1 LIIKALL
8 GILNFIIKRKELI
21 MTELFLGIVTF
32 LTSTIAAIVGVGG
45 GMMLIAILP
54 SFLPLNAL
62 IPIHGLTQISS
73 NLSRAVFGYK
83 DVQFEVIPKFLLGS
97 FIGIALF
104 VSILNFISLEY
115 VPLFIG
121 LYILLSLWSQ
131 KFNEK
136 IKKYE
141 SYFLA
146 GFFQTGLSMV
156 VGATGPLTM
165 TLLLKDYKDK
175 DKVVATS
182 AALMSLTHI
191 LKVFVFMYFGFV
203 FFDYIGIIIAMV
215 IGAITGSWAGT
226 KLRNIIDGK
235 KFTIILKVL
244 LSALAIKVIIGVF
257 I

>member
-1 LIIKALL
+1 
-8 GILNFIIKRKELI
+8 
-21 MTELFLGIVTF
+21 MTELILGVLTF
-32 LTSTIAAIVGVGG
+32 LTSTVAGVVGIGG

-62 IPIHGLTQISS
+62 IPVHGLTQMSS
-73 NLSRAVFGYK
+73 NFSRAVFGYK
-83 DVQFEVIPKFLLGS
+83 DVQYEVIPKFLLGS
-97 FIGIALF
+97 AIGIGMFAA
-104 VSILNFISLEY
+104 VLNLISLEY

-121 LYILLSLWSQ
+121 VYILLSLWSE

-165 TLLLKDYKDK
+165 TLLFKDYEDK
-175 DKVVATS
+175 NKVVATG
-182 AALMSLTHI
+182 AALMSITHI

-203 FFDYIGIIIAMV
+203 FFDYIGVIIAMI
-215 IGAITGSWAGT
+215 IGAISGSWVAT
-226 KLRNIIDGK
+226 KLRDKIDGK
-235 KFTIILKVL
+235 RFTMILKVL
-244 LSALAIKVIIGVF
+244 LSALAIQVIVKVF
-257 I
+257 L

>member
-1 LIIKALL
+1 
-8 GILNFIIKRKELI
+8 

-32 LTSTIAAIVGVGG
+32 FTSTIAAIVGLGG
-45 GMMLIAILP
+45 GMMLITILP
-54 SFLPLNAL
+54 SFLPINAL
-62 IPIHGLTQISS
+62 IPVHGLTQMTS

-83 DVQFEVIPKFLLGS
+83 DVQYEVIPKFLLGS
-97 FIGIALF
+97 FLGIGIFA
-104 VSILNFISLEY
+104 SILNFISLEY

-121 LYILLSLWSQ
+121 VYILLSLWSE

-136 IKKYE
+136 IKRYE

-146 GFFQTGLSMV
+146 GFFQTGLSII
-156 VGATGPLTM
+156 VGATGPLSM
-165 TLLLKDYKDK
+165 TLLLKDYKNK
-175 DKVVATS
+175 DEVVATS
-182 AALMSLTHI
+182 AALMSLSHI

-215 IGAITGSWAGT
+215 IGAIAGSWVGT

-244 LSALAIKVIIGVF
+244 LTALAIKVIVGVF

>member
-1 LIIKALL
+1 M
-8 GILNFIIKRKELI
+8 N
-21 MTELFLGIVTF
+21 ELFLGILSF
-32 LTSTIAAIVGVGG
+32 LTSTVAGVVGIGG

-62 IPIHGLTQISS
+62 IPVHGLTQMSS

-97 FIGIALF
+97 AIGIGIFAG
-104 VSILNFISLEY
+104 ILNFISLEY

-121 LYILLSLWSQ
+121 AYILLSLWSE

-136 IKKYE
+136 IKRYE

-165 TLLLKDYKDK
+165 TLLLKDYQDK
-175 DKVVATS
+175 DKVVATG
-182 AALMSLTHI
+182 AALMRITHI

-203 FFDYIGIIIAMV
+203 FFDYIGVIIAMI
-215 IGAITGSWAGT
+215 IGAVAGSWAGT
-226 KLRNIIDGK
+226 QLRDKIDGK
-235 KFTIILKVL
+235 KFILILKVL
-244 LSALAIKVIIGVF
+244 LSALAIHVIVGVF

>member
-1 LIIKALL
+1 
-8 GILNFIIKRKELI
+8 
-21 MTELFLGIVTF
+21 MTELILALVTF
-32 LTSTIAAIVGVGG
+32 LTSTITAVVGIGG
-45 GMMLIAILP
+45 GMMLIAIMP

-62 IPIHGLTQISS
+62 IPVHGLTQISS

-83 DVQFEVIPKFLLGS
+83 DVQYEVIPKFLIGS
-97 FIGIALF
+97 FIGIGIF
-104 VSILNFISLEY
+104 TGILNLISLEY

-121 LYILLSLWSQ
+121 AYILLSLWSA

-141 SYFLA
+141 NYFLA

-165 TLLLKDYKDK
+165 TLLLKDFKNK

-182 AALMSLTHI
+182 AALMSITHI
-191 LKVFVFMYFGFV
+191 LKVFVFTYFGFV
-203 FFDYIGIIIAMV
+203 FFDYIEIIFAMIIGSIA
-215 IGAITGSWAGT
+215 GSWLGT
-226 KLRNIIDGK
+226 KLRDKIDAK
-235 KFTIILKVL
+235 KFTIVLKVL
-244 LSALAIKVIIGVF
+244 LTALAIKVIASVF

>member
-1 LIIKALL
+1 
-8 GILNFIIKRKELI
+8 
-21 MTELFLGIVTF
+21 MTELFLGILTF

-54 SFLPLNAL
+54 SFLPINAL
-62 IPIHGLTQISS
+62 IPVHGLTQMTS

-83 DVQFEVIPKFLLGS
+83 DVQYEVIPKFLLGS
-97 FIGIALF
+97 FLGIGIFA
-104 VSILNFISLEY
+104 SILNFISLEY

-121 LYILLSLWSQ
+121 VYILLSLWSE
-131 KFNEK
+131 KFNER
-136 IKKYE
+136 IKRYE

-146 GFFQTGLSMV
+146 GFFQTGLSII

-165 TLLLKDYKDK
+165 TLLLKDYKNK
-175 DKVVATS
+175 DEVVATS
-182 AALMSLTHI
+182 AALMSLSHI

-215 IGAITGSWAGT
+215 IGAIAGSWVGT

-244 LSALAIKVIIGVF
+244 LTALAIKVIVGVF

>member
-1 LIIKALL
+1 
-8 GILNFIIKRKELI
+8 

-32 LTSTIAAIVGVGG
+32 FTSTIAAIVGLGG
-45 GMMLIAILP
+45 GMMLITILP
-54 SFLPLNAL
+54 SFLPINAL
-62 IPIHGLTQISS
+62 IPVHGLTQMTS

-83 DVQFEVIPKFLLGS
+83 DVQYEVIPKFLLGS
-97 FIGIALF
+97 FLGIGIFA
-104 VSILNFISLEY
+104 SILNFISLEY

-121 LYILLSLWSQ
+121 VYILLSLWSE

-136 IKKYE
+136 IKRYE

-146 GFFQTGLSMV
+146 GFFQTGLSIV

-165 TLLLKDYKDK
+165 TLLLKDYKNK

-182 AALMSLTHI
+182 AALMSLSHI

-215 IGAITGSWAGT
+215 IGAIAGSWVGT

-244 LSALAIKVIIGVF
+244 LTALAIKVIVGVF

>member
-1 LIIKALL
+1 
-8 GILNFIIKRKELI
+8 
-21 MTELFLGIVTF
+21 MTEVFLGIITF
-32 LTSTIAAIVGVGG
+32 LTSTIAAIVGLGG

-54 SFLPLNAL
+54 SFLPVNAL
-62 IPIHGLTQISS
+62 IPVHGLTQMSS

-83 DVQFEVIPKFLLGS
+83 DIQYEVIPKFLLGS
-97 FIGIALF
+97 FLGIGLF
-104 VSILNFISLEY
+104 ASILTLISLEY

-121 LYILLSLWSQ
+121 VYILLSLWSE

-136 IKKYE
+136 IKRYE

-156 VGATGPLTM
+156 IGATGPLTM

-215 IGAITGSWAGT
+215 IGAIVGSWTGT

-235 KFTIILKVL
+235 KFTMILKVL
-244 LSALAIKVIIGVF
+244 LTLLAIKIIIGVF
-257 I
+257 F

>member
-1 LIIKALL
+1 
-8 GILNFIIKRKELI
+8 
-21 MTELFLGIVTF
+21 MTELILGVITF
-32 LTSTIAAIVGVGG
+32 LTSTVAGIVGIGG

-62 IPIHGLTQISS
+62 IPVHGLTQMSS
-73 NLSRAVFGYK
+73 NLSRAIFGYR
-83 DVQFEVIPKFLLGS
+83 DVQYEVIPKFLLGS
-97 FIGIALF
+97 FIGIAIF
-104 VSILNFISLEY
+104 AGILNFISLEY

-121 LYILLSLWSQ
+121 AYILLSLWSE

-165 TLLLKDYKDK
+165 TLLFKDYKDK
-175 DKVVATS
+175 DKVVATG

-203 FFDYIGIIIAMV
+203 FFDYIGIIVAMI
-215 IGAITGSWAGT
+215 IGAVAGSWAGT
-226 KLRNIIDGK
+226 QLRDKIDGK

-244 LSALAIKVIIGVF
+244 LTALAIKVIVDVF

>member
-1 LIIKALL
+1 
-8 GILNFIIKRKELI
+8 

-32 LTSTIAAIVGVGG
+32 LTSTIAAIVGLGG

-54 SFLPLNAL
+54 SFLPINAL
-62 IPIHGLTQISS
+62 IPVHGLTQMTS

-83 DVQFEVIPKFLLGS
+83 DVQYEVIPKFLLGS
-97 FIGIALF
+97 FLGIGIFA
-104 VSILNFISLEY
+104 SILNFISLEY
-115 VPLFIG
+115 VPLFFG
-121 LYILLSLWSQ
+121 VYILLSLWSE

-136 IKKYE
+136 IKRYE

-146 GFFQTGLSMV
+146 GFFQTGLSIV

-165 TLLLKDYKDK
+165 TLLLKDYKNK

-182 AALMSLTHI
+182 AALMSLSHI

-215 IGAITGSWAGT
+215 IGAIVGSWVGT

-244 LSALAIKVIIGVF
+244 LTTLAIKVIVGVF

>member
-1 LIIKALL
+1 
-8 GILNFIIKRKELI
+8 
-21 MTELFLGIVTF
+21 MTELFLGILTF
-32 LTSTIAAIVGVGG
+32 LTSTIAAIVGLGG

-54 SFLPLNAL
+54 SFLPINAL
-62 IPIHGLTQISS
+62 IPVHGLTQMTS

-83 DVQFEVIPKFLLGS
+83 DVQYEVIPKFLLGS
-97 FIGIALF
+97 FLGIGIFA
-104 VSILNFISLEY
+104 SILNFISLEY

-121 LYILLSLWSQ
+121 VYILLSLWSE

-136 IKKYE
+136 IKRYE

-146 GFFQTGLSMV
+146 GFFQTGLSIV

-165 TLLLKDYKDK
+165 TLLLKDYKNK

-182 AALMSLTHI
+182 AALMSLSHI

-215 IGAITGSWAGT
+215 IGAIVGSWVGT

-244 LSALAIKVIIGVF
+244 LTTLAIKVIVGVF

>member
-1 LIIKALL
+1 
-8 GILNFIIKRKELI
+8 
-21 MTELFLGIVTF
+21 MTELILGVITF
-32 LTSTIAAIVGVGG
+32 LTSTVAGIVGIGG

-62 IPIHGLTQISS
+62 IPVHGLTQMSS
-73 NLSRAVFGYK
+73 NLSRAIFGYR
-83 DVQFEVIPKFLLGS
+83 DVQYEVIPKFLLGS
-97 FIGIALF
+97 FIGIAIF
-104 VSILNFISLEY
+104 AGILNFISLEY

-121 LYILLSLWSQ
+121 AYILLSLWSE

-175 DKVVATS
+175 DKVVATG

-215 IGAITGSWAGT
+215 IGAIAGSWVGT

-244 LSALAIKVIIGVF
+244 LTTLAIKVIVGVF

>member
-1 LIIKALL
+1 
-8 GILNFIIKRKELI
+8 
-21 MTELFLGIVTF
+21 M
-32 LTSTIAAIVGVGG
+32 
-45 GMMLIAILP
+45 
-54 SFLPLNAL
+54 
-62 IPIHGLTQISS
+62 SS

-83 DVQFEVIPKFLLGS
+83 DVQYEVIPKFLLGS

-104 VSILNFISLEY
+104 ASILNFISLEF

-121 LYILLSLWSQ
+121 VYILLSLWSV

-136 IKKYE
+136 IKRYE

-175 DKVVATS
+175 NKVVATS

-215 IGAITGSWAGT
+215 VGAIAGSFAGT
-226 KLRNIIDGK
+226 KLRDKIDGK
-235 KFTIILKVL
+235 NFTMILKIL
-244 LSALAIKVIIGVF
+244 LSALAIKVIIEVF

>member
-1 LIIKALL
+1 
-8 GILNFIIKRKELI
+8 
-21 MTELFLGIVTF
+21 MTELFLGILTF

-45 GMMLIAILP
+45 GMMLITILP
-54 SFLPLNAL
+54 SFLPINAL
-62 IPIHGLTQISS
+62 IPVHGLTQMTS

-83 DVQFEVIPKFLLGS
+83 DVQYEVIPKFLLGS
-97 FIGIALF
+97 FLGIGIFA
-104 VSILNFISLEY
+104 SILNFISLEY

-121 LYILLSLWSQ
+121 VYILLSLWSE

-136 IKKYE
+136 IKRYE

-175 DKVVATS
+175 DKVVATG

-215 IGAITGSWAGT
+215 IGAIAGSWAGT
-226 KLRNIIDGK
+226 KLRDKIDGK
-235 KFTIILKVL
+235 KFIIILKVL
-244 LSALAIKVIIGVF
+244 LTALSIQVIIDVF

>member
-1 LIIKALL
+1 
-8 GILNFIIKRKELI
+8 
-21 MTELFLGIVTF
+21 MTELFLGIITF
-32 LTSTIAAIVGVGG
+32 LTSTIAAIVGLGG

-54 SFLPLNAL
+54 SFLPVNAL
-62 IPIHGLTQISS
+62 IPVHGLTQVTS
-73 NLSRAVFGYK
+73 NLSRAIFGYK
-83 DVQFEVIPKFLLGS
+83 DVQYEVIPKFLIGS
-97 FIGIALF
+97 FLGIALF
-104 VSILNFISLEY
+104 ASILNFISLEY

-175 DKVVATS
+175 NKVVATS

-203 FFDYIGIIIAMV
+203 FFDYIGIIIVMV

-235 KFTIILKVL
+235 KFEIILKIL
-244 LSALAIKVIIGVF
+244 LTALAIKVIVGVF